1 MTMGDSGKK
10 KQKKRGVLDSV
21 VVPVGSAVVLGT
33 AAVHSILDR
42 RHENGTERKE
52 RLPDPEEA
60 TKGGL
65 LDRVAQRFTWLEPI
79 AAVQRRFSE
88 VGGNFLAAAFTFNAF
103 LSLFPLMLVG
113 VAVLGY
119 VAAGSDTDLAKELV
133 NELGLKGEAAK
144 MLTNT
149 IHAAEDSRQAASI
162 VGLAGLLW
170 SGLGLVGALQYIY
183 NSAWQVN
190 DRGLKD
196 KAVGLAWLGG
206 AAVLFVASAAVTT
219 VLRWLPGPAAPLGV
233 VVGFAVSFLLWLW
246 TARVLPN
253 KQVPWRHLVPGA
265 LFGAVGLEILK
276 LVGAYLRPQDGR
288 LVVGAVR
295 LARRRVRRARLVGV
309 LRAAGR
315 LLRRRQRGDV
325 RAQGRHED
333 GRGRG
338 PSHRDRRHPGG
349 EPVRSLGRDFLTLT
363 KRDILVTLGNCPGS
377 GSVCERA
384 RGPGAGPAP
393 LGSFRGNPGG
403 RPPVERVL

>member
-276 LVGAYLRPQDGR
+276 LVGAYYVPKMVASSSALYGSLGVVFAVLAWLAFFGR
-288 LVVGAVR
+288 LVVYSAVVNVVTYE
-295 LARRRVRRARLVGV
+295 RRVGTKTAVVAVPATETDDIPVANRSGRLV
-309 LRAAGR
+309 AT
-315 LLRRRQRGDV
+315 
-325 RAQGRHED
+325 
-333 GRGRG
+333 
-338 PSHRDRRHPGG
+338 S
-349 EPVRSLGRDFLTLT
+349 
-363 KRDILVTLGNCPGS
+363 
-377 GSVCERA
+377 
-384 RGPGAGPAP
+384 
-393 LGSFRGNPGG
+393 
-403 RPPVERVL
+403 